1 MTNLSTLI
9 TLYSFSRTSTPQQVL
24 SSYEK
29 NTTITRHIFPIDKR
43 LFDLQRY
50 FFSIVLVSFDF
61 FFHLTLCAFLFNASK
76 KLPELY
82 FEIKRPVIW
91 TVMLIALFPGFSHR
105 WQTWEKNNQ
114 TSTDK
119 ANYGHKNDCIFTR
132 CLTYRPNR
140 FPNFFDFNPV
150 FVKRR
155 IEIKIKFQKVQSKS
169 AHTIVFLQ
177 YSTILYNHLSFIYS
191 TALTS
196 SSRL

>member
-50 FFSIVLVSFDF
+50 FFPLFSFLLISFFINIVRFP
-61 FFHLTLCAFLFNASK
+61 FNASK

-82 FEIKRPVIW
+82 FESKRPVIW
-91 TVMLIALFPGFSHR
+91 TEMLIALFPGFSHR
-105 WQTWEKNNQ
+105 WQTWEQNNQ

-119 ANYGHKNDCIFTR
+119 TNCGHKNDCIFTR
-132 CLTYRPNR
+132 CITYRPSH

-155 IEIKIKFQKVQSKS
+155 IEIKINCQKVQS
-169 AHTIVFLQ
+169 
-177 YSTILYNHLSFIYS
+177 
-191 TALTS
+191 
-196 SSRL
+196 

>member
-29 NTTITRHIFPIDKR
+29 NTTITRHT
-43 LFDLQRY
+43 
-50 FFSIVLVSFDF
+50 FSLLTSDSLTCKGT
-61 FFHLTLCAFLFNASK
+61 FFHCFRFFWFLFSFNIVRFPFNASK

-82 FEIKRPVIW
+82 FESKRPVIW
-91 TVMLIALFPGFSHR
+91 TEMLIALFPGFSHR
-105 WQTWEKNNQ
+105 WQTWEQNNQ

-119 ANYGHKNDCIFTR
+119 TNCGHKNDCIFTR
-132 CLTYRPNR
+132 CITYRPSH

-155 IEIKIKFQKVQSKS
+155 IEIKTNCQKVQSKS

-177 YSTILYNHLSFIYS
+177 YLTILYNHLSFIYS
-191 TALTS
+191 TALTL